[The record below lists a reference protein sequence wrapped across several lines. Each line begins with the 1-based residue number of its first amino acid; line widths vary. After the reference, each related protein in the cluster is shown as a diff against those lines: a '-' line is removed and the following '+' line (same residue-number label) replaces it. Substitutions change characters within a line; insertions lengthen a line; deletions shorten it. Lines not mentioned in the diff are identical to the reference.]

1 MAERFYSEVPVAV
14 GQVVS
19 LDELQSHHLLH
30 VMRASVGTQVQVF
43 DGGPDAYL
51 AQIVGKDRRTVRVE
65 VLEVVPVAAS
75 LATPRVLVAA
85 PVPKGDRF
93 RFLVEKLTEMGADAY
108 QPLLTHRSVNAL
120 TPSLVKK
127 AEQWGIEACKQAGRN
142 RLLQI
147 LPAAGLDEVLAA
159 VRAVPQRWVA
169 CTPSDLP
176 VVKAAGTEVVCGAG
190 EARECGSGASAVRA
204 VGQAAA
210 GLSYDVAVVVGP
222 EGGLT
227 PEELERLASE
237 GWRPVQVGPHVLRI
251 ETAAVAVLAGILTG
265 ARLGGAPG
273 TLG

>member
-65 VLEVVPVAAS
+65 VLGVVPAEAAA
-75 LATPRVLVAA
+75 ATPRVLVAA

-93 RFLVEKLTEMGADAY
+93 RFLVEKLTEMGAAAY
-108 QPLLTHRSVNAL
+108 QPLLTQRSVNAL

-142 RLLQI
+142 CLLQL
-147 LPAAGLDEVLAA
+147 LPAAGLGEVLAA
-159 VRAVPQRWVA
+159 VRAVPRRWVA
-169 CTPSDLP
+169 CTPHDLS
-176 VVKAAGTEVVCGAG
+176 VVSRAGVGAG
-190 EARECGSGASAVRA
+190 EVSRCVAGASAQPLA
-204 VGQAAA
+204 GGAAA
-210 GLSYDVAVVVGP
+210 ELPYDGVVVVGP
-222 EGGLT
+222 EGGFT
-227 PEELERLASE
+227 SEELEQLAAE
-237 GWRPVQVGPHVLRI
+237 GWRPMQVGPHVLRI
-251 ETAAVAVLAGILTG
+251 ETAAIAVLAGYWS
-265 ARLGGAPG
+265 GGW
-273 TLG
+273 